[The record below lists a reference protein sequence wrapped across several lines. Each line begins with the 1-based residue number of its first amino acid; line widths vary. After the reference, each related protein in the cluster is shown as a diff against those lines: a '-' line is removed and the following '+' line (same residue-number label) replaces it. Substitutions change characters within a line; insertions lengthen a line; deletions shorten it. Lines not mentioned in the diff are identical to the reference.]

1 MHDDSRRQS
10 VLFPDLLKRPVHA
23 GFDEPDTTSDGGALL
38 LKALDDR
45 VGLTASVAGAIIDRR
60 QPGKVRHATEELV
73 QQRVFGLACGY
84 EDANDAARL
93 GHDPLHKLLL
103 GRDPVEGAALASQ
116 PTLSRFESGFSG
128 PELFRMGSAL
138 ADAVLRYHRDRLGR
152 GVRRITVD
160 LDPTDDPAHGRQ
172 QGVLFNGFYDNWC
185 YLPLLAFVR
194 FADEPE
200 QYLVTALLRP
210 GRAHPTAGARCL
222 LRHLL
227 GRLRILFP
235 KARILV
241 RLDGGFLSPAML
253 GFLEGQPKVD
263 FVVGLPQNAVLLRTI
278 EPWMLEAIAT
288 SHRSGA
294 SEAYFTDFD
303 YAARSWQGFAR
314 RVVAKAE
321 VVRLDDRAP
330 RSNPRFVVTN
340 LRHRADRVYTIYCGR
355 GEIENRIKELKHD
368 LALDRTSC
376 QAFAANQLRLLLTT
390 AAFALLQILRRPLPE
405 RPRVQTLRLWLLK
418 IGARVECSVR
428 RVVVHLAQNHPWRD
442 LWRRTAL
449 ALGAAST

>member
-1 MHDDSRRQS
+1 MQADSRAQS
-10 VLFPDLLKRPVHA
+10 VLFPHLVKRPVRA
-23 GFDEPDTTSDGGALL
+23 AFDEPDTTSDGGAIL
-38 LKALDDR
+38 LKALDDQ
-45 VGLTASVAGAIIDRR
+45 VGLTAALAGAITDRR

-93 GHDPLHKLLL
+93 GHNPLHKLLL
-103 GRDPVEGAALASQ
+103 GRDPLEGAALASQ
-116 PTLSRFESGFSG
+116 PTLSRFESSFSG
-128 PELFRMGSAL
+128 TALFRMGSAL
-138 ADAVLRYHRDRLGR
+138 ADTVLRYHRGRLGR

-172 QGVLFNGFYDNWC
+172 QGVLFNGFYDSWC

-210 GRAHPTAGARCL
+210 GRAHPTTGARCL

-227 GRLRILFP
+227 GRLRALFP
-235 KARILV
+235 KVRILV

-263 FVVGLPQNAVLLRTI
+263 FVVGLPQNAVLLRQI
-278 EPWMLEAIAT
+278 EPWMLEAIAA

-294 SEAYFTDFD
+294 SAAYFTDFR
-303 YAARSWQGFAR
+303 YAARSWQGFTR

-340 LRHRADRVYTIYCGR
+340 LRHTPERVYAIYCAR

-376 QAFAANQLRLLLTT
+376 HAFAANQLRLLLTT
-390 AAFALLQILRRPLPE
+390 AAFALLQILRRPLRE

-418 IGARVECSVR
+418 IGARVESSVR
-428 RVVVHLAQNHPWRD
+428 RVVVHLAQSHPWRD
-442 LWRRTAL
+442 LWRRTAI